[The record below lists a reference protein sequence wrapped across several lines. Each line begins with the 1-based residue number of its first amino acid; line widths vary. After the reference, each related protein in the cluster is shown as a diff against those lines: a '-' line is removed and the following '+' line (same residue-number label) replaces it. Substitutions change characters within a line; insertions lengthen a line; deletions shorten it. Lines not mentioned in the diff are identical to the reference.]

1 MLKIIDRKKQIFK
14 TQQVNGTRDGGRG
27 GEAAQAPQAGRVGSA
42 DGWSLPLL
50 QGEYIAPEKIE
61 NTYGRSM
68 FVAQAF
74 LYGNSYKVCEAA
86 ILLQLVSDHM
96 MSCDSSLQPCV
107 LAVIVPDEEYLQMWA
122 AKQGLK
128 GDMEELCAN
137 KVGKADRHTY
147 IL

>member
-14 TQQVNGTRDGGRG
+14 TQQVRGTRDGGGGGG
-27 GEAAQAPQAGRVGSA
+27 GEAAQAPQAGRVGPA
-42 DGWSLPLL
+42 DGWSLPPL

-96 MSCDSSLQPCV
+96 MSCDSPPALCV
-107 LAVIVPDEEYLQMWA
+107 
-122 AKQGLK
+122 GS
-128 GDMEELCAN
+128 
-137 KVGKADRHTY
+137 DRAR
-147 IL
+147 